1 MKQIIQSSEI
11 KNYVKD
17 GDTLFITGI
26 TLGGYADEAVKE
38 IEKSFLETGH
48 PRDLTAY
55 WTSSI
60 GDRDTTGMAHL
71 AHEGLLKRGVG
82 GHLKAS
88 VTW

>member
-38 IEKSFLETGH
+38 SRKAF
-48 PRDLTAY
+48 
-55 WTSSI
+55 W
-60 GDRDTTGMAHL
+60 
-71 AHEGLLKRGVG
+71 KRG
-82 GHLKAS
+82 
-88 VTW
+88 TREI